1 MIESAELT
9 IYLQDGQ
16 MTSLELSPMQL
27 KTLILALG
35 LSFQGET
42 SYRCFSDK
50 GLQEVIKLLQQKI
63 KIAPRE

>member
-27 KTLILALG
+27 KTIILALG

-50 GLQEVIKLLQQKI
+50 SLQEIINLLQQKI
-63 KIAPRE
+63 KIIPRP

>member
-27 KTLILALG
+27 KTIILALG
-35 LSFQGET
+35 LSFQDET
-42 SYRCFSDK
+42 SYQCFSDK
-50 GLQEVIKLLQQKI
+50 GLSTIIDLLQTRI
-63 KIAPRE
+63 KIAPQN